1 LNYTR
6 EAAPE
11 GAAPPYSNLMPTP
24 PATPGGTP
32 PVPLR
37 DLLTT
42 PTRPAGTY
50 LTLVKAALA
59 AGIAFEVARHF
70 GPARFAFLA
79 PVVALFT
86 VQGSAL
92 STLGQGVQ
100 RVLGNVVGVALASV
114 WVEFVGVSWWSLSI
128 ALFAALAGS
137 RLLPLGYVGQ
147 SQVSLSVLL
156 TVVVASGTAGYGVWR
171 VLDTV
176 IGGMIGIAMGVLVP
190 ERPAFGPARAAQ
202 DAWALNLAVQLEAI
216 AAELAEPARVLPE
229 GASHE
234 FIQSSRGLH
243 QMATDGRTA
252 TLIAAEGVF
261 FNPRGR
267 REQHE
272 LARLRRNERA
282 LVRLSLQVR
291 VLSLTVDQLFDRSD
305 VDPRLSRG
313 TASYLIA
320 STAELV
326 RERRAGRSVGPM
338 AAALRTR
345 IAQSVSA
352 ITSGTEDAYAV
363 LDSVSLLGRIE
374 QLRQEVVADQMAEAD
389 LGPDVEEDLADD
401 EAVGG

>member
-1 LNYTR
+1 
-6 EAAPE
+6 
-11 GAAPPYSNLMPTP
+11 
-24 PATPGGTP
+24 
-32 PVPLR
+32 
-37 DLLTT
+37 
-42 PTRPAGTY
+42 
-50 LTLVKAALA
+50 
-59 AGIAFEVARHF
+59 
-70 GPARFAFLA
+70 
-79 PVVALFT
+79 
-86 VQGSAL
+86 
-92 STLGQGVQ
+92 
-100 RVLGNVVGVALASV
+100 
-114 WVEFVGVSWWSLSI
+114 
-128 ALFAALAGS
+128 
-137 RLLPLGYVGQ
+137 
-147 SQVSLSVLL
+147 
-156 TVVVASGTAGYGVWR
+156 
-171 VLDTV
+171 
-176 IGGMIGIAMGVLVP
+176 MGVLVP

-202 DAWALNLAVQLEAI
+202 DAWTLNLAVQLEAM
-216 AAELAEPARVLPE
+216 AAELAEPAHVLPE